1 MFIWVIAFFALS
13 AISAIFG
20 FTGIET
26 PSTNAAVF
34 LFHLFSISLVVTIAW
49 FLIHR
54 HEEVIGHRLHRH
66 I

>member
-13 AISAIFG
+13 VISAIFG

-49 FLIHR
+49 ALIHR